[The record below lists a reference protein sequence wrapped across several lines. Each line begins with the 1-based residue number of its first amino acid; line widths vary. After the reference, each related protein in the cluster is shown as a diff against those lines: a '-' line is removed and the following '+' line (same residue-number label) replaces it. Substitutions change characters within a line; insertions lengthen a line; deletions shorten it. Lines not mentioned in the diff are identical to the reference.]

1 MKIIA
6 LICLC
11 ILFAGFVP
19 CRATTKYD
27 DKKSV
32 ESTYDPETTFA
43 ENTEIIDLIKSVYD
57 QLVFAV
63 DCDDDEI
70 CNPKKYF
77 TDNAL
82 KKLRENYE
90 FDCVEEPCY
99 AYYALRTDN
108 QDSNPNSDG
117 VSEIQM
123 IDLCEDG
130 WYIVSYLDMGW
141 TGKTRIKVINGKID
155 DYMRILP
162 YNKLLLQ

>member
-6 LICLC
+6 LICLY

-19 CRATTKYD
+19 CRATKCEN
-27 DKKSV
+27 KKSV
-32 ESTYDPETTFA
+32 ESNSAPKTTFV
-43 ENTEIIDLIKSVYD
+43 ENAEIIDLIKSVYD
-57 QLVFAV
+57 QLVFAA
-63 DCDDDEI
+63 DYNGNEI
-70 CNPKKYF
+70 CNPEKYF

-82 KKLRENYE
+82 KRLREDYE
-90 FDCVEEPCY
+90 FDCIEGPCY

-141 TGKTRIKVINGKID
+141 HGKTRIKVINGKID

-162 YNKLLLQ
+162 